1 MEQTLTPARTL
12 SVLQGI
18 AAGMTFLHAHSV
30 IHRDLKSANVLFD
43 KQLRIKLC
51 DFAFSKFKLAAAAQT
66 TAAFESS
73 VGTPA
78 WMAPEVLRGDEYTLR
93 ADVYSL

>member
-1 MEQTLTPARTL
+1 MDGEANLKRLRTQIMSLAGPAEQDLL
-12 SVLQGI
+12 FDSFVSVLYDRE
-18 AAGMTFLHAHSV
+18 LH
-30 IHRDLKSANVLFD
+30 
-43 KQLRIKLC
+43 IKLC

-78 WMAPEVLRGDEYTLR
+78 WMAPEVLRGDEYTVR

>member
-1 MEQTLTPARTL
+1 MP
-12 SVLQGI
+12 I
-18 AAGMTFLHAHSV
+18 AHGT
-30 IHRDLKSANVLFD
+30 RGP
-43 KQLRIKLC
+43 R
-51 DFAFSKFKLAAAAQT
+51 FKENASEVAAAAQT

-93 ADVYSL
+93 ADIYSL